1 MESAV
6 AIISVSA
13 IIFLAHL
20 FGGLFEKTRIPDVLP
35 LVLIGVLLGPVFHM
49 VAPEDFGHV
58 GSVFTTVA
66 LIIILFDCGIDLDL
80 SMLGKAVLPALRL
93 GVLTFGITVATTVVL
108 ASHALHLPLIDG
120 CILGCIAA
128 AVSPPVVIP
137 MLAKLSV
144 SAHTRT
150 MLILESTICEVLG
163 IVSTLACV
171 QIATADDVKP
181 TMIVGGVIASFVL
194 AAIIGVA
201 AALLWSSVLKIV
213 RRVDN
218 SIFCTPAFVCMVYA
232 GAELLGYSGPVAAL
246 VFGLVLGNV
255 RDLKFLQKIPYLQN
269 QAVTLTHM
277 ERVFFAALVFFL
289 KSLFFVY
296 VGLSMQF
303 NDKYLL
309 FSGLV
314 LTVWTML
321 VRLVVTRRT
330 LPKSLG
336 VYDLSIAS
344 VMVPK
349 GLAAAVLVSL
359 VHQAGLPSAPM
370 IREVAFAVI
379 LFSIVAVALMTF
391 LIERGWVSPF
401 YDYIFAFKAPQPAPA
416 LATEATVATGT
427 ATAAEVEN
435 TIPAGGGTAS
445 AGPEPSQAA
454 GPEK

>member
-20 FGGLFEKTRIPDVLP
+20 FGGLFDKTRIPDVLP
-35 LVLIGVLLGPVFHM
+35 LVLIGVLMGPVFHM
-49 VAPEDFGHV
+49 VSPHDFGGV
-58 GSVFTTVA
+58 GSVFTSIA

-80 SMLGKAVLPALRL
+80 GMLSKAVAPALRL
-93 GVLTFGITVATTVVL
+93 GLLTFAITVATTVLL
-108 ASHALHLPLIDG
+108 AGYALKLSPIDG

-137 MLAKLSV
+137 MLAKLSC
-144 SAHTRT
+144 SEHTRT
-150 MLILESTICEVLG
+150 TLILESTICEVLG

-171 QIATADDVKP
+171 QIATAANVQP
-181 TMIVGGVIASFVL
+181 TVIVGGIIASFVL
-194 AAIIGVA
+194 AAMIGVA
-201 AALLWSSVLKIV
+201 AALLWSSVLKII
-213 RRVDN
+213 RRVEN

-232 GAELLGYSGPVAAL
+232 TAELLGYSGPVAAL

-269 QAVTLTHM
+269 QAVTLTHQ
-277 ERVFFAALVFFL
+277 EKTFFAALVFFL

-303 NDKYLL
+303 DDKYLVVAA
-309 FSGLV
+309 LV

-321 VRLVVTRRT
+321 VRLIITRCS

-336 VYDLSIAS
+336 IYDLSISS

-349 GLAAAVLVSL
+349 GLAAAVLASL
-359 VHQAGLPSAPM
+359 VSQAGIASAPI
-370 IREVAFAVI
+370 IREVAFGVI
-379 LFSIVAVALMTF
+379 LFSISAVALMTF
-391 LIERGWVSPF
+391 LIERGLATSF
-401 YDYIFAFKAPQPAPA
+401 YNYIFAESA
-416 LATEATVATGT
+416 VV
-427 ATAAEVEN
+427 ATAAA
-435 TIPAGGGTAS
+435 TGDGTA
-445 AGPEPSQAA
+445 APAPTEPAPSQNTDSAVDPSPLA
-454 GPEK
+454 NSDT